1 MMFGAVLRKM
11 RKEAGYSQ
19 ELLAEKLHMSR
30 SNVSRLER
38 DEIGLKANDLVRW
51 CRVTN
56 NPDIMIGFIY
66 GVDVLNSI
74 QPTMQLI
81 TGTII
86 FLGGLL

>member
-11 RKEAGYSQ
+11 RKEAGFSQ

-30 SNVSRLER
+30 SNVSRLEG
-38 DEIGLKANDLVRW
+38 DKIELKVVDLVKW

-56 NPDIMIGFIY
+56 NPDIMMGFIY
-66 GVDVLNSI
+66 GVDALNTI
-74 QPTMQLI
+74 QPAMQLI
-81 TGTII
+81 TGTIF